1 MVFNVGKIRSTIQ
14 QLGQKLTADKIHQ
27 CGTKFR
33 DSALQIGRK
42 VSNTLGKVG
51 DIGNKLLPM
60 AETVGTALGYGPEIA
75 GFETA
80 RKGLNM
86 VNNAK
91 NTVDSLRNK
100 GQAFQSGNIPTS
112 QTKPRYD
119 CNMIELLL
127 LIIQIKT
134 LKKTFAAQKKFA
146 ITLISVKV

>member
-27 CGTKFR
+27 FGTKFR

-80 RKGLNM
+80 RKGLDM

-91 NTVDSLRNK
+91 QNVDTLRNQGLAFTK
-100 GQAFQSGNIPTS
+100 GGIP
-112 QTKPRYD
+112 PA
-119 CNMIELLL
+119 
-127 LIIQIKT
+127 QIKPKYDYSDVYN
-134 LKKTFAAQKKFA
+134 LNSLFQWQYFFSFYY
-146 ITLISVKV
+146 IISK

>member
-1 MVFNVGKIRSTIQ
+1 MVFNVGKIRTTMQ

-27 CGTKFR
+27 FGTKVR
-33 DSALQIGRK
+33 DTALQIGRK

-80 RKGLNM
+80 RKGLDM

-91 NTVDSLRNK
+91 NTVDSLRNQGRAFTAGGIPPAQIKPKYDYSDVYNLNSLFK
-100 GQAFQSGNIPTS
+100 GQ
-112 QTKPRYD
+112 
-119 CNMIELLL
+119 
-127 LIIQIKT
+127 
-134 LKKTFAAQKKFA
+134 
-146 ITLISVKV
+146 